1 MSSSGGKTA
10 QWVQVAQMLLALVIG
25 LIEIIL
31 IFRFVLRLLNASPSA
46 EIVSWVL
53 QNSAPFLRP
62 FAFAFTPLI
71 LPGGFTI
78 EFTTLFAIF
87 AYAVIG
93 YVIREAMNM
102 MK

>member
-1 MSSSGGKTA
+1 MSAKTSD
-10 QWVQVAQMLLALVIG
+10 WVQILQTILALIVG
-25 LIEIIL
+25 FVEIIL
-31 IFRFVLRLLNASPSA
+31 IFRFVLRLLGASPSA

-53 QNSAPFLRP
+53 VNSAAFLRP

-71 LPGGFTI
+71 LPGGFVV
-78 EFTTLFAIF
+78 EFSTLFAIF

-93 YVIREAMNM
+93 YVIREALNM

>member
-1 MSSSGGKTA
+1 MSASAKTG
-10 QWVQVAQMLLALVIG
+10 QWVQIFQTILALVIG
-25 LIEIIL
+25 LVEIIL
-31 IFRFVLRLLNASPSA
+31 VFRFILRLLNASPAS

-53 QNSAPFLRP
+53 VNSAPFLRP

-71 LPGGFTI
+71 LPGGFVI
-78 EFTTLFAIF
+78 EFSTLFAIF

-93 YVIREAMNM
+93 YVIREALNM

>member
-1 MSSSGGKTA
+1 MSGKATQWIQIA
-10 QWVQVAQMLLALVIG
+10 QTLLALVIG

-31 IFRFVLRLLNASPSA
+31 IFRFILRLLNASPSA

-53 QNSAPFLRP
+53 VNSAPFLRP
-62 FAFAFTPLI
+62 FAFAFTPFI
-71 LPGGFTI
+71 LPGGFAI

-93 YVIREAMNM
+93 YVIREALNM

>member
-1 MSSSGGKTA
+1 MSTSAKTA
-10 QWVQVAQMLLALVIG
+10 QWVQIFQTLLTLVIG
-25 LIEIIL
+25 VVEIIL
-31 IFRFVLRLLNASPSA
+31 IFRFVLRLLNASAES

-53 QNSAPFLRP
+53 VNSASFLRP

-71 LPGGFTI
+71 LPGGFVI
-78 EFTTLFAIF
+78 EFSTLFAIF

-93 YVIREAMNM
+93 YVIREALNM

>member
-1 MSSSGGKTA
+1 MSTSGKMSQG
-10 QWVQVAQMLLALVIG
+10 VQVLQMILALIVG

-31 IFRFVLRLLNASPSA
+31 IFRFILKLLGASPSA

-53 QNSAPFLRP
+53 VNSSPFLAP
-62 FAFAFTPLI
+62 FAFAFKSFI

-78 EFTTLFAIF
+78 EFSTLLAIF

-93 YVIREAMNM
+93 YVIREALNM